1 MSATDL
7 FGNPASA
14 PSPLAPGE
22 KCWLPEFLFDEVSPS
37 PRARPEDWLIAG
49 IEQDFWITDTDNEE
63 SAILYLNPGD
73 DIEFVWFRSFGTAR
87 LTIRPDGTWT
97 SNASLPAEANGF
109 ADVDDVESMMDT
121 PDAFARAWAANYFAI
136 ADDDGEVGVVVHVYQ
151 WSDPVTFRL
160 TLGEDGT
167 PRFEETSNG

>member
-1 MSATDL
+1 MTATDLDL

-22 KCWLPEFLFDEVSPS
+22 KLWLPEFLFDEMSPP
-37 PRARPEDWLIAG
+37 PRARPEDWLVAG
-49 IEQDFWITDTDNEE
+49 IDRDFWITDPDDEG
-63 SAILYLNPGD
+63 SATLRPGD
-73 DIEFVWFRSFGTAR
+73 TVGFRWFRDFGTAS

-97 SNASLPAEANGF
+97 SNVPLPSEANGF
-109 ADVDDVESMMDT
+109 ADVDDVETMADT
-121 PDAFARAWAANYFAI
+121 PDAFARAWAENYFAI

-160 TLGEDGT
+160 TLGPDGE
-167 PRFEETSNG
+167 PRLEEIDNG